1 MQNVL
6 FLCTGN
12 SSRSIMAEAILGR
25 VGQGRFRAFSAGSLT
40 VSQPNPWAIQLL
52 EKFGYQICRLRSKNW
67 SDFNQPGSPKMDHII
82 TVCDHAAGESCPIWP
97 GNPAIAHWGIADPAV
112 EVGDDKDMQLA
123 FLTAYAQLSD
133 RIGRFVSLPIESM
146 GKEELRAAMREIACY
161 SGNTED
167 RD

>member
-67 SDFNQPGSPKMDHII
+67 SEFNRPGSPKMDHII
-82 TVCDHAAGESCPIWP
+82 TVCDHTAGENCPVWP
-97 GNPAIAHWGIADPAV
+97 GNPAIAHWGIADPAA

-123 FLTAYAQLSD
+123 FLTAYSQLSD

-146 GKEELRAAMREIACY
+146 GKEELRTTMREIACY

-167 RD
+167 LD